1 MDEAFITLWVLLS
14 IPLLWVALYPVNA
27 LIGNVFRERRHRM
40 VRDVLNERLD
50 VLKTALAMGFKEDEL
65 ALLDER
71 LEQLVGREK
80 LEQLLAEE
88 RSPSVD
94 RRHKRDHRDALAA
107 SDLEEAV
114 NMINKLKQ
122 RKREG
127 DQ

>member
-50 VLKTALAMGFKEDEL
+50 VLKTAIAMGFKEDDL
-65 ALLDER
+65 MLLDER

-80 LEQLLAEE
+80 LEQLLVEE
-88 RSPSVD
+88 RGLSAA
-94 RRHKRDHRDALAA
+94 RRHKRDHRDALAT